1 MRVKFGESID
11 VEAFADGFCAAQEDE
26 NVDVASREAVR
37 ALTAE
42 IEKRMLGLTINAP
55 DW

>member
-1 MRVKFGESID
+1 MKYGESID
-11 VEAFADGFCAAQEDE
+11 VEVFADGFSAAREDE
-26 NVDVASREAVR
+26 KIDVASREAVR

-42 IEKRMLGLTINAP
+42 IEKRMAGLTINAP